1 MADLLGSGTKAVD
14 HMTSDRRVIAFPG
27 AEPPFGLTI
36 VVPAYNEA
44 EALPHT
50 HAKLLAF
57 ARRLKDARGLAVEIL
72 YVDDGS
78 RDGTALVAHG
88 LKADGADVQVVSFSR
103 NFGKEAAL
111 LAGLDNARYGAVM
124 FMDADGQHPTAV
136 AETLVGRWLDDGY
149 DVVFT
154 YKAHR
159 RDEPRLRT
167 LFVNAFYGLV
177 NSGVKHKIPADAGD
191 FRLLSPRAAAA
202 LRMLPERGR
211 FFKGLSSWVG
221 FRQIGVAY
229 EPAPREQGEA
239 KWSFWGLLAL
249 SVEGLTSFSI
259 VPLRIASLLGALLAA
274 ASFLYALAIVVE
286 TFVFG
291 HAVPGYPSVFVAVT
305 FIGGV
310 QLLMIGVLG
319 EYVGKIL
326 SELKGRPVYLV
337 ADQSLKRAS
346 EQAGGERASGPAAQ
360 GD

>member
-1 MADLLGSGTKAVD
+1 
-14 HMTSDRRVIAFPG
+14 MTSDRRVIAFPG

-50 HAKLLAF
+50 HAKLAALA
-57 ARRLKDARGLAVEIL
+57 RKLKETRGLAVEIL

-78 RDGTALVAHG
+78 RDGTALVAQG
-88 LKADGADVQVVSFSR
+88 LKPDGADVQVVSFSR

-111 LAGLDNARYGAVM
+111 LAGLDHARYGAVI
-124 FMDADGQHPTAV
+124 FMDADGQHPTSV
-136 AETLVGRWLDDGY
+136 AETLISRWLDDGY

-167 LFVNAFYGLV
+167 LFVSAFYGLV
-177 NSGVKHKIPADAGD
+177 NAGVKHKIPADAGD

-221 FRQIGVAY
+221 FRQIGIPY

-239 KWSFWGLLAL
+239 KWSFWGLLTL
-249 SVEGLTSFSI
+249 SLEGLTSFSI

-274 ASFLYALAIVVE
+274 ASLLYALAIVVE

-291 HAVPGYPSVFVAVT
+291 HAVPGYPSLFVAVT

-319 EYVGKIL
+319 EYIGKIL

-337 ADQSLKRAS
+337 GDQSLKRAVD
-346 EQAGGERASGPAAQ
+346 QPGARDTGPLAQ

>member
-1 MADLLGSGTKAVD
+1 
-14 HMTSDRRVIAFPG
+14 MTSDGRVIAFPG

-50 HAKLLAF
+50 HAKLTAF
-57 ARRLKDARGLAVEIL
+57 ARKLKETRGLAVEIL

-78 RDGTALVAHG
+78 RDGTAVVAEG
-88 LKADGADVQVVSFSR
+88 LKPDGADVQVLTFSR

-111 LAGLDNARYGAVM
+111 LAGLDNARYGAVI
-124 FMDADGQHPTAV
+124 FMDADGQHPTSV
-136 AETLVGRWLDDGY
+136 AEDLVSRWLDEGY

-159 RDEPRLRT
+159 QSEPKLRT

-177 NSGVKHKIPADAGD
+177 NAGVKHKIPADAGD

-202 LRMLPERGR
+202 LRRLPERGR

-221 FRQIGVAY
+221 FRQIGIPY
-229 EPAPREQGEA
+229 EPDPRRQGEA
-239 KWSFWGLLAL
+239 KWSFWGLLTL
-249 SVEGLTSFSI
+249 SLEGLTSFSI
-259 VPLRIASLLGALLAA
+259 VPLRAASLMGALLAA
-274 ASFLYALAIVVE
+274 ASMLYAFAIVIE

-291 HAVPGYPSVFVAVT
+291 HTVPGYPSLFVAVT

-319 EYVGKIL
+319 EYIGKIL

-337 ADQSLKRAS
+337 AGQSLKKAAD
-346 EQAGGERASGPAAQ
+346 QAQPAERNGPLAPL
-360 GD
+360 

>member
-1 MADLLGSGTKAVD
+1 
-14 HMTSDRRVIAFPG
+14 MTTTDGRVIAFPG
-27 AEPPFGLTI
+27 AESQPFGLTI

-50 HAKLLAF
+50 HAKLLGF
-57 ARRLKDARGLAVEIL
+57 ARSLKEKRGLSVEIL

-78 RDGTALVAHG
+78 RDGTLAVANT
-88 LKADGADVQVVSFSR
+88 LAADGADVQVLSFAR

-111 LAGLDNARYGAVM
+111 LAGLENARYGAVI
-124 FMDADGQHPTAV
+124 FMDADGQHPTSV
-136 AETLVGRWLDDGY
+136 AETLVARWLDDGY

-159 RDEPRLRT
+159 RDEPKLRT

-177 NSGVKHKIPADAGD
+177 NSGVRHKIPADAGD

-202 LRMLPERGR
+202 LRQLPERGR

-221 FRQIGVAY
+221 FRQIGIPY
-229 EPAPREQGEA
+229 EPDPRLQGEA
-239 KWSFWGLLAL
+239 KWSFLGLLAF
-249 SVEGLTSFSI
+249 SIEGLTSFSI
-259 VPLRIASLLGALLAA
+259 VPLRMASLFGAVL
-274 ASFLYALAIVVE
+274 ASFAFLYGVVIMIE
-286 TFVFG
+286 TLVFG
-291 HAVPGYPSVFVAVT
+291 HNVPGYPSLFVGMM

-319 EYVGKIL
+319 EYIGKIL

-337 ADQSLKRAS
+337 GEQTLKRAS
-346 EQAGGERASGPAAQ
+346 EQPAAADRSQ
-360 GD
+360 TIKSGE

>member
-1 MADLLGSGTKAVD
+1 
-14 HMTSDRRVIAFPG
+14 MTANDGRVIAFPG
-27 AEPPFGLTI
+27 ADAQPFGLTI

-50 HAKLLAF
+50 HAKLLAL
-57 ARRLKDARGLAVEIL
+57 ARLLKETRGLSVELL

-78 RDGTALVAHG
+78 RDGTLAVARG
-88 LKADGADVQVVSFSR
+88 LKAEGADVQIVSFSR

-111 LAGLDNARYGAVM
+111 LAGLDQARYGAVM

-136 AETLVGRWLDDGY
+136 AETLIGHWLDDGY

-177 NSGVKHKIPADAGD
+177 NAGVRQKIPADAGD
-191 FRLLSPRAAAA
+191 FRLLSPRAAQA
-202 LRMLPERGR
+202 LRHLPERGR

-221 FRQIGVAY
+221 FRQIGVPY
-229 EPAPREQGEA
+229 EPDPRRQGEA
-239 KWSFWGLLAL
+239 KWSFLGLLAF
-249 SVEGLTSFSI
+249 SIEGLTSFSI
-259 VPLRIASLLGALLAA
+259 VPLRMASLFGAILATIA
-274 ASFLYALAIVVE
+274 FVYGLVIMAE
-286 TFVFG
+286 TLVFG
-291 HAVPGYPSVFVAVT
+291 HVVPGYPSLFVGMM

-319 EYVGKIL
+319 EYIGKIL
-326 SELKGRPVYLV
+326 SELKGRPVYLIGEHL
-337 ADQSLKRAS
+337 LKRAADNPAS
-346 EQAGGERASGPAAQ
+346 TDKAGGAAHQ
-360 GD
+360 SD

>member
-1 MADLLGSGTKAVD
+1 MT
-14 HMTSDRRVIAFPG
+14 TSDGRVIAFPG
-27 AEPPFGLTI
+27 ADSPGPGLTI

-57 ARRLKDARGLAVEIL
+57 ARLLKERRGLAVEIV

-78 RDGTALVAHG
+78 RDGTYLVAQG
-88 LKADGADVQVVSFSR
+88 LKADGADVQVISFSR

-111 LAGLDNARYGAVM
+111 MAGLDHARHGAVL
-124 FMDADGQHPTAV
+124 FMDADGQHPTSV
-136 AETLVGRWLDDGY
+136 AETLVSRWLDDGY

-177 NSGVKHKIPADAGD
+177 NFGVRHKIPADAGD
-191 FRLLSPRAAAA
+191 FRLLSPRAADA
-202 LRMLPERGR
+202 LRRLPERGR
-211 FFKGLSSWVG
+211 FFKGLSGWVG
-221 FRQIGVAY
+221 FRQIGVPY
-229 EPAPREQGEA
+229 EPDPRRQGEA
-239 KWSFWGLLAL
+239 KWSFWGLMAF
-249 SVEGLTSFSI
+249 SIEGLTSFSI

-274 ASFLYALAIVVE
+274 LAFVYALFIVME
-286 TFVFG
+286 TMVFG
-291 HAVPGYPSVFVAVT
+291 RVVPGYPSLLVAVT

-319 EYVGKIL
+319 EYIGKIL
-326 SELKGRPVYLV
+326 SELKGRPVYIV
-337 ADQSLKRAS
+337 GHSVLKRA
-346 EQAGGERASGPAAQ
+346 GEAAVPQ
-360 GD
+360 EPPGAVGRTD

>member
-1 MADLLGSGTKAVD
+1 MSI
-14 HMTSDRRVIAFPG
+14 SDRRVIAFPG
-27 AEPPFGLTI
+27 SETPPFGLTI

-50 HAKLLAF
+50 HAKLTAF
-57 ARRLKDARGLAVEIL
+57 ARKLRDERGLAVEIL

-78 RDGTALVAHG
+78 RDGTFAVAQG
-88 LKADGADVQVVSFSR
+88 LRADGADVQVIGFSR

-111 LAGLDNARYGAVM
+111 LAGLDNARYGAVI
-124 FMDADGQHPTAV
+124 FMDADGQHPTSV
-136 AETLVGRWLDDGY
+136 AEALVARWLDDGY

-167 LFVNAFYGLV
+167 LFVNAFYGVV
-177 NSGVKHKIPADAGD
+177 NAGVRHKIPADAGD

-202 LRMLPERGR
+202 LRRLPERGR

-221 FRQIGVAY
+221 FRQIGIPY
-229 EPAPREQGEA
+229 EPDPRQQGEA
-239 KWSFWGLLAL
+239 KWSFWGLLAF
-249 SVEGLTSFSI
+249 SIEGLTSFSI
-259 VPLRIASLLGALLAA
+259 VPLRVASLLGAVLAA
-274 ASFLYALAIVVE
+274 AAFCYGLYIVGETIFL
-286 TFVFG
+286 G
-291 HAVPGYPSVFVAVT
+291 RGVPGYPSVFVAVT

-319 EYVGKIL
+319 EYIGKIL

-337 ADQSLKRAS
+337 ADQVLKRAAD
-346 EQAGGERASGPAAQ
+346 QPALTEATNPLAQ